1 MKDSIIKS
9 GNNLKQFI
17 MQIYIILLIVI
28 IPIVLIW
35 GIIKFIKSSKK
46 PTYLIVFLVVLLGAT
61 LPFHYIPSKLMVFPK
76 NNFTFSNT
84 IITEEDINQI
94 IKRYNSANIFEQTAL
109 NNEPLVRKLREVGVI
124 VDKDKN

>member
-1 MKDSIIKS
+1 
-9 GNNLKQFI
+9 
-17 MQIYIILLIVI
+17 MQIYLILLMVI
-28 IPIVLIW
+28 ISIVLIW

-84 IITEEDINQI
+84 IITEEDIDQI
-94 IKRYNSANIFEQTAL
+94 IERYNSANIFEQTAL

-124 VDKDKN
+124 INKDKN